1 MPHGY
6 KQGQLSNVRCSLPLR
21 IILAE
26 DEQSIREVCEIVLQD
41 AGHEVTSVIDGEECI
56 QLYFA
61 EKSKGINF
69 DLIIVDYH
77 MPKKDGA
84 EVIKD
89 ILDKYPDQK
98 IMMLTAF
105 SKDVTS
111 KTIPI
116 DKVKVLFKP
125 IELDDFLR
133 EVKAFQK

>member
-1 MPHGY
+1 M
-6 KQGQLSNVRCSLPLR
+6 R

-41 AGHEVTSVIDGEECI
+41 AGHEVTSVSDGEECI
-56 QLYFA
+56 QFYFA

-84 EVIKD
+84 EVIKA

-98 IMMLTAF
+98 IIMLTAF

-133 EVKAFQK
+133 EVKAFQN